1 MCACN
6 FHSNREIFLLLQT
19 IVTDA
24 VPILSIDIRKCK
36 VEALSFSSSFKL
48 KPHRNDYIHAFVSY
62 FECAFTQI
70 DKPLGFSTSPK
81 STYTHWKQTIF
92 YMKDAVYVQEGDDIT
107 GRITCAPNANNERD
121 LDIEID
127 VHFEGTESDE
137 GNNNEVHRT
146 MKYNLR

>member
-1 MCACN
+1 
-6 FHSNREIFLLLQT
+6 
-19 IVTDA
+19 
-24 VPILSIDIRKCK
+24 
-36 VEALSFSSSFKL
+36 
-48 KPHRNDYIHAFVSY
+48 
-62 FECAFTQI
+62 
-70 DKPLGFSTSPK
+70 
-81 STYTHWKQTIF
+81 
-92 YMKDAVYVQEGDDIT
+92 MKDAVYVQEGDDIT